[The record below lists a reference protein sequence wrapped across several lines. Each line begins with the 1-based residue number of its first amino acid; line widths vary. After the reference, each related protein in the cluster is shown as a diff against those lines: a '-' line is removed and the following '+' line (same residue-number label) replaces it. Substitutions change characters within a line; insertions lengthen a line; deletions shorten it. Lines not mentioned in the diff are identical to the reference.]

1 MPPQKSVTAVL
12 ISAKGEPRKINLSI
26 NSEKELSLETIQKYL
41 RKKNEPQQVAKYEF
55 EDYNLYVFGYKEGK
69 KGTENKMLFPPP
81 YETQV
86 IFGDG
91 IVVGASCEENTWE
104 KPVNLSLELWTEFI
118 ENYFGKNDDEEEN
131 DNENNEDN
139 EDNESEEEE
148 EDNEL
153 ENELDDEI
161 KSEEGD
167 VDESDNEDD
176 YDNLDDGELYDDIE
190 EEPPVQKRK
199 KIITQPICS
208 KSDIHMLKD
217 ELNPEEDYTT
227 NSKRKGY
234 YTILQF
240 LKEFG
245 FVEEEIIELEKQTLL
260 TTIETAKKLI
270 VPRNWNSVNFCEL
283 HKQICWTVV
292 SNLHPKSNVKNPRL
306 LQRAQEKEFPLSDIP
321 KMTSYELYPENWK
334 ELSDKQLIRE
344 QKILEGN
351 KSRATDQFKCKK
363 CGKRECT
370 YYEMQTRS
378 ADEPMTIFIT
388 CLNCGKHWRQ

>member
-1 MPPQKSVTAVL
+1 MPPQKLVTAVL
-12 ISAKGEPRKINLSI
+12 LSAKGETRKINLAL
-26 NSEKELSLETIQKYL
+26 NADKQLSLETIQKYL
-41 RKKNEPQQVAKYEF
+41 RKKSPPENVAKYEF
-55 EDYNLYVFGYKEGK
+55 EDYALYVFGYKEGK
-69 KGTENKMLFPPP
+69 KGTDNKMMFPPP
-81 YETQV
+81 YETQL

-91 IVVGASCEENTWE
+91 IAIGSSIDEDTWE
-104 KPVNLSLELWTEFI
+104 KPTNLSLEVWTEFI
-118 ENYFGKNDDEEEN
+118 ENYFGKTDEDDENDNKDNEENEEN
-131 DNENNEDN
+131 DE
-139 EDNESEEEE
+139 NESEDDE
-148 EDNEL
+148 NEL
-153 ENELDDEI
+153 ENDLEDDI
-161 KSEEGD
+161 KSEED

-176 YDNLDDGELYDDIE
+176 YDNLEDIEMYDDIE
-190 EEPPVQKRK
+190 DEPPVQKRK

-217 ELNPEEDYTT
+217 ELNPDEDYTT

-234 YTILQF
+234 YNILQF
-240 LKEFG
+240 LKEYG
-245 FVEEEIIELEKQTLL
+245 FTDEELVELERQTLL
-260 TTIETAKKLI
+260 TAIENAKKQI
-270 VPRNWNSVNFCEL
+270 VPRNWKSTNFCEL
-283 HKQICWTVV
+283 HKQICWSVI
-292 SNLHPKSNVKNPRL
+292 SNLHPNSNVKNPRL
-306 LQRAQEKEFPLSDIP
+306 LQRVQDKEFPISDIP
-321 KMTSYELYPENWK
+321 KMSSYELYPENWK

>member
-1 MPPQKSVTAVL
+1 MPPQKSVTAV
-12 ISAKGEPRKINLSI
+12 IVSAKGETRKINLAL
-26 NSEKELSLETIQKYL
+26 NADKQLSLETIQKYL
-41 RKKNEPQQVAKYEF
+41 RKKNPPENVAKYEF
-55 EDYNLYVFGYKEGK
+55 EDYALYVFGYKDGK
-69 KGTENKMLFPPP
+69 KGNENKMMFPPP
-81 YETQV
+81 YEMQS

-91 IVVGASCEENTWE
+91 IVVGTSIDENTWE
-104 KPVNLSLELWTEFI
+104 NAKNLSLEVWTEFI
-118 ENYFGKNDDEEEN
+118 ENYFGKNDEEDDKDN
-131 DNENNEDN
+131 DNEENE
-139 EDNESEEEE
+139 ENESED
-148 EDNEL
+148 EDKNEL
-153 ENELDDEI
+153 ETEIEDEI

-176 YDNLDDGELYDDIE
+176 YDNLDDAEIYDDIE
-190 EEPPVQKRK
+190 DEPPVQKRK

-217 ELNPEEDYTT
+217 ELNTEEDYTT

-234 YTILQF
+234 YNILQF
-240 LKEFG
+240 LKEYG

-260 TTIETAKKLI
+260 TTIENAKKLI

-283 HKQICWTVV
+283 HKQICWSVI
-292 SNLHPKSNVKNPRL
+292 SNLHPKSNVKNARL

-363 CGKRECT
+363 CGKREST